1 MAPSISYPHPVLGN
15 ADDVGSGKIEPDV
28 SFVLSEELVEIS
40 LDKLRTGNETLDA
53 MLGDGRA
60 TWSIRVQCA
69 RTYFRAEYRSSSSS
83 HRVRLAGHELEG
95 RVEIEVMLFATE
107 PLSAY
112 LPAGAH
118 EDYGGDTFDLKV
130 GEVLGI
136 GPTFTFD
143 VEKQW
148 DPLKAPVSS
157 IMRVSKGEHPTG
169 PFRLALEDNY
179 IEVLLSQEDWEQ
191 YAGVK
196 ERVPGVIHSALVL
209 PALAEA
215 VLRMPDH
222 GGKRW
227 ADRLRAISEQHQ
239 EIDTTKPL
247 EAAQL
252 LLRGPLARTFRE
264 LNTALDRDA

>member
-15 ADDVGSGKIEPDV
+15 ADDVGSGKIEPEV
-28 SFVLSEELVEIS
+28 SFTASEELVEII
-40 LDKLRTGNETLDA
+40 LDKLRTGNETLDT

-69 RTYFRAEYRSSSSS
+69 RTYFRAEYQTSNSA

-95 RVEIEVMLFATE
+95 RVEIEVMLFATV

-118 EDYGGDTFDLKV
+118 QDYGGDTFDLKV

-136 GPTFTFD
+136 GPTFTFNVD
-143 VEKQW
+143 KQW
-148 DPLKAPVSS
+148 DPLKAPVAS
-157 IMRVSKGEHPTG
+157 IMRISKGEHPKG
-169 PFRLALEDNY
+169 PFIVALEDNY
-179 IEVLLSQEDWEQ
+179 IELLLSHEDWDQ

-196 ERVPGVIHSALVL
+196 ERVPGIIHSALVL

-215 VLRMPDH
+215 VPRISEYA
-222 GGKRW
+222 GKIW
-227 ADRLRAISEQHQ
+227 ADRLRAISEHRG
-239 EIDTTKPL
+239 IDTTKPL
-247 EAAQL
+247 QAAQIL
-252 LLRGPLARTFRE
+252 LQDPLARTFRE
-264 LNTALDRDA
+264 INTELDRDS

>member
-28 SFVLSEELVEIS
+28 SFTLSEELVEITF
-40 LDKLRTGNETLDA
+40 DKLRTGNKTLDA

-60 TWSIRVQCA
+60 TWSLRVQCA
-69 RTYFRAEYRSSSSS
+69 RTYFRTEYRTSDST

-95 RVEIEVMLFATE
+95 RVEVEVMLFATVAI
-107 PLSAY
+107 PAY
-112 LPAGAH
+112 LPDGAH
-118 EDYGGDTFDLKV
+118 PDYGGETFDLKV
-130 GEVLGI
+130 GEILGI
-136 GPTFTFD
+136 GPTLTFD

-148 DPLKAPVSS
+148 DPLKAPVAS
-157 IMRVSKGEHPTG
+157 IMRISKGEFPNG
-169 PFRLALEDNY
+169 PFIVALEDDY
-179 IEVLLSQEDWEQ
+179 IEILLSHEDWEQ

-215 VLRMPDH
+215 VRYMGEH

-239 EIDTTKPL
+239 ELDIKKPL
-247 EAAQL
+247 QAAQI
-252 LLRGPLARTFRE
+252 LLRGPLTRAFRE
-264 LNTALDRDA
+264 LNTALDRDS